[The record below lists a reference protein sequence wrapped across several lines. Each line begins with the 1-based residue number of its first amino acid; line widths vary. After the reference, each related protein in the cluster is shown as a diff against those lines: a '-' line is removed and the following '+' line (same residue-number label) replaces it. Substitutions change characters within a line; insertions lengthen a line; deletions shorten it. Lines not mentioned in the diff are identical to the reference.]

1 MPKPANVI
9 QIFKKDKRA
18 NIKNNRHVNLL
29 NIFSKIYERFK
40 HENPTSYVNSFLS
53 EFISACRKFC
63 SVYHVLRLIENW
75 KRSLHQINSLVQ
87 S

>member
-9 QIFKKDKRA
+9 PIFKKDKRA

-40 HENPTSYVNSFLS
+40 HENLTS
-53 EFISACRKFC
+53 
-63 SVYHVLRLIENW
+63 
-75 KRSLHQINSLVQ
+75 
-87 S
+87 